1 MAVESPPVKR
11 GPATRVIGLLVAL
24 GALVLAIT
32 LSTWVGLK
40 DIPFSTVFTVLLDG
54 DGSTAAVTI
63 RDVRLPRALL
73 AVLVGAALGLSGAV
87 MQALTRNPL
96 ADPGLL
102 GVTMGASTAVVL
114 AISFAGVG
122 SVLGHVW
129 FGMAGAALAASVVY
143 VLGSAGRQV
152 ATPDR
157 LVLAGAA
164 VSAVLLAVN
173 SAVLLLNP
181 GAFNQFRFWNVGSM
195 AGREVG
201 VLPTVVWFLLPGI
214 VVAALMGR
222 ALNALALGDA
232 AGRGLGANVGLIRG
246 LGAVAITVL
255 CGAATAAVG
264 PLVFVGLVVPLVAR
278 LIVGADQRWVLAY
291 SAVLAPTLLVVADVV
306 GRLVVRPGELQVGI
320 VTAVLGAP
328 VFIALCLRKR
338 VGKW

>member
-11 GPATRVIGLLVAL
+11 GPARVTGLLAAL
-24 GALVLAIT
+24 GVLVLAIA

-129 FGMAGAALAASVVY
+129 FGMAGAALAAFVVY
-143 VLGSAGRQV
+143 ALGSAGRQV

-181 GAFNQFRFWNVGSM
+181 AAFNQFRFWNVGSL

-306 GRLVVRPGELQVGI
+306 GRLVVQPGELQVGI

>member
-1 MAVESPPVKR
+1 MAVQSPPVER
-11 GPATRVIGLLVAL
+11 APAARFIGLLAAL
-24 GALVLAIT
+24 GVLVVAVG
-32 LSTWVGLK
+32 LSVWVGLK
-40 DIPFSTVFTVLLDG
+40 DIPFSTVLSALLDG
-54 DGSTAAVTI
+54 DGSTASVTI

-73 AVLVGAALGLSGAV
+73 GVLVGAALGLAGAV

-114 AISFAGVG
+114 AISVFGIS

-129 FGMAGAALAASVVY
+129 FGLIGAALASLMVY
-143 VLGSAGRQV
+143 ALGATGRQV
-152 ATPDR
+152 TTPDR

-164 VSAVLLAVN
+164 VSAVLFTVN
-173 SAVLLLNP
+173 SAILLLDP
-181 GAFNQFRFWNVGSM
+181 AAFNQFRFWNVGSL

-201 VLPTVVWFLLPGI
+201 VLPVVVWFLAPGI
-214 VVAALMGR
+214 VLAVLMGR

-232 AGRGLGANVGLIRG
+232 AGRGLGANVGRIRLVG
-246 LGAVAITVL
+246 VAAIMVL

-291 SAVLAPTLLVVADVV
+291 SAVLAPTLLVAADIV
-306 GRLVVRPGELQVGI
+306 GRLVVQPGELQVGI

-338 VGKW
+338 VGQW

>member
-1 MAVESPPVKR
+1 MAVQSPPVGR
-11 GPATRVIGLLVAL
+11 VPAARLAGLLVAL
-24 GALVLAIT
+24 GVLVLAVA

-40 DIPFSTVFTVLLDG
+40 DIPFSTVFSALLHG
-54 DGSTAAVTI
+54 DDTTAAVTI

-73 AVLVGAALGLSGAV
+73 GVLVGAALGLAGAV

-114 AISFAGVG
+114 AIAFFGVS

-129 FGMAGAALAASVVY
+129 FGLVGAALASVLVY
-143 VLGSAGRQV
+143 VLGSSGRQV

-173 SAVLLLNP
+173 SAVLLLDP
-181 GAFNQFRFWNVGSM
+181 AAFNQFRFWNVGSL

-201 VLPTVVWFLLPGI
+201 VLPVVVWFLVPGA
-214 VVAALMGR
+214 VLAVFMGR

-232 AGRGLGANVGLIRG
+232 AGRGLGANVGLIRFTG
-246 LGAVAITVL
+246 VIVIMVL

-264 PLVFVGLVVPLVAR
+264 PLYFVGLVVPLVAR

-291 SAVLAPTLLVVADVV
+291 SAVLAPTLLVLADVV
-306 GRLVVRPGELQVGI
+306 GRLVIQPGELQVGI

-328 VFIALCLRKR
+328 VFIALCVRRR